1 MMKLLAKIA
10 RFLPIMCLA
19 LPGIAMAGNN
29 GAPVVDQ
36 SGEELIKRLESIERK
51 LNNQSLL
58 DLYNQVQTLQAEVQ
72 DLRGRLD
79 TQRHML
85 DEMTRRQKD
94 LYADL
99 DKRLQELQAARQANN
114 EKTTDSSQMVID
126 AAPLQAGTSDR
137 ETDATNTDDDGNGD
151 NPATSATADSPDSR
165 KAYDNAFN
173 LLKDGQYEQAIGAF
187 RQYLNDYPDSDLTD
201 NAHYWL
207 GEAHYVSRYFD
218 KAIAAYRQLL
228 SDYPDSQKAPHAL
241 LKIGYS
247 QQEKGEREQAIQ
259 TLKEVRSE
267 YPDTTAASLA
277 RDRIQTI
284 QSADN

>member
-1 MMKLLAKIA
+1 MKLLAKTS
-10 RFLPIMCLA
+10 RFLPIMCVA

-29 GAPVVDQ
+29 GAPVVEQ
-36 SGEELIKRLESIERK
+36 SGEDIIKRLERIERK

-99 DKRLQELQAARQANN
+99 DKRLQELQAARQANDEN
-114 EKTTDSSQMVID
+114 ATQTSQTATDSETSQSGTTDGGTDTAS
-126 AAPLQAGTSDR
+126 AGDS
-137 ETDATNTDDDGNGD
+137 ANGD
-151 NPATSATADSPDSR
+151 SPATSATADSPDSR
-165 KAYDNAFN
+165 KAYDDAFN
-173 LLKDGQYEQAIGAF
+173 LLKNGQYEQAIGAF
-187 RQYLNDYPDSDLTD
+187 QQYLKDYPDGDLAD

-207 GEAHYVSRYFD
+207 GEAHYVSRDFD
-218 KAIAAYRQLL
+218 KAITAYRELIKA
-228 SDYPDSQKAPHAL
+228 YPDSQKAPHAK

-247 QQEKGEREQAIQ
+247 QQEMGDSEQAIK
-259 TLKEVRSE
+259 TLKEVRSQ

-284 QSADN
+284 QSAGN